1 MPSQQ
6 RTSFEAPPG
15 HRNISPLVYR
25 PKTKSELLAQFLLV
39 VVTFI
44 VSTCKL
50 ALTITKI
57 LANIP
62 SRTLQKPSSLFDSL
76 DELFEIFKTIPKIQ
90 LAILTGIVYVCYCII
105 PPIFFNTLLSIQSAY
120 QAWVSFTRALPF
132 RAVENIVSFAQYV
145 DTIGP
150 QLLEATFGG
159 LILCAGGFLV
169 VWVAYPLFQR
179 LTKTKTQPSC
189 DVDTP
194 PRIHSP
200 PIPETNSSLKPP
212 GTSKG
217 AAKDVAVKHATSSS
231 KPPAMMET
239 VGESSTT
246 GSTSRWKTFLERE
259 EPREARRSDRD
270 RDGAE
275 REKANTKGD
284 HPAFSR
290 LLDEYAALH
299 NQNHQMRSEIERLN
313 KQIADL
319 QENKPVGGAFLGKG
333 KMPERPPTFGYLEA
347 LASQQEEK
355 KQRKLAEDNCLQYRA
370 ELERLRVRMREKDEA
385 HAVELHTWRQRV
397 ISTEGK
403 LHRINTLEHELREY
417 QKKLRLAMEAAFG
430 PGTEA

>member
-1 MPSQQ
+1 M
-6 RTSFEAPPG
+6 
-15 HRNISPLVYR
+15 
-25 PKTKSELLAQFLLV
+25 

-62 SRTLQKPSSLFDSL
+62 SRTLQKPLSLFDSL

-120 QAWVSFTRALPF
+120 QAWNSFTRALPF
-132 RAVENIVSFAQYV
+132 RAAEKIVSFGQYV

-159 LILCAGGFLV
+159 LILCAGGYLV
-169 VWVAYPLFQR
+169 VWVAYPLFQT

-194 PRIHSP
+194 PRVHSP

-212 GTSKG
+212 GTSKD
-217 AAKDVAVKHATSSS
+217 AAKDMAVKHATSSS
-231 KPPAMMET
+231 KPLAMMET

-259 EPREARRSDRD
+259 EPRETKRSDRD

-290 LLDEYAALH
+290 LQDEFAALH
-299 NQNHQMRSEIERLN
+299 KQNHHMGLEIERLN
-313 KQIADL
+313 KLVTDL
-319 QENKPVGGAFLGKG
+319 QENKPVGGAFVGKG
-333 KMPERPPTFGYLEA
+333 KMPERPATFGYLEA

-403 LHRINTLEHELREY
+403 LHRINTLEHELHGC
-417 QKKLRLAMEAAFG
+417 QQKLRLAIEAAFG
-430 PGTEA
+430 AGTEA